1 MKLNKN
7 KLLIFLVDDDAI
19 YLQILA
25 SKIKENCN
33 CEIKTF
39 LTGEACL
46 DLLDENPD
54 LVFLDYCL
62 NSQQKNAK
70 NGLQILESI
79 KAKNT
84 RIEVVMLSAQDQL
97 EAAVNCIKFGAFDYI
112 VKSETAFV
120 RAEKAIKDYQKIK
133 LYKNSTVKTI
143 IIVAVIFI
151 LSLVFQIW
159 RP

>member
-1 MKLNKN
+1 MKLNKH

-79 KAKNT
+79 KAKNA

-97 EAAVNCIKFGAFDYI
+97 EAAINCIKLGAFDYI

-120 RAEKAIKDYQKIK
+120 RAEKAIKDFQKIR
-133 LYKNSTVKTI
+133 LYRNNTIKTI
-143 IIVAVIFI
+143 IVVAIIFVISI
-151 LSLVFQIW
+151 IFQIW
-159 RP
+159 

>member
-1 MKLNKN
+1 MKLNKH

-19 YLQILA
+19 YLKILE
-25 SKIKENCN
+25 STIKENCN
-33 CEIKTF
+33 CTIKTF

-46 DLLDENPD
+46 DLLDEKPD
-54 LVFLDYCL
+54 LIFLDYCL

-79 KAKNT
+79 KAKNA

-97 EAAVNCIKFGAFDYI
+97 EAAVNCIKLGAFDYI

-120 RAEKAIKDYQKIK
+120 RAEKAIKDFQKIR
-133 LYKNSTVKTI
+133 LYQNNTIKTI
-143 IIVAVIFI
+143 VVVAVIFLI
-151 LSLVFQIW
+151 SVIFQIW
-159 RP
+159 